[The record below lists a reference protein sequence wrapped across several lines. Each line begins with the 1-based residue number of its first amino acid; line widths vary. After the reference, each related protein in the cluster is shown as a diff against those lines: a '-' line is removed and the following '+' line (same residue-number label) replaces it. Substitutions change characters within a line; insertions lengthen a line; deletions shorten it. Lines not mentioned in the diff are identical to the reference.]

1 MTTAEPGSRAG
12 VRAGPAAA
20 DPGADQARLQRLVEA
35 GPAVAYARD
44 PRPPHR
50 VTFVSANATRLF
62 GLTAEELLAS
72 PKPYGGRLH
81 PEDES
86 TVADHWDRLL
96 GEGRAV
102 SEYRLRG
109 PGGDWR
115 WIRDDQ
121 SVVRD
126 PAGEPVEIVGSLL
139 DVTEQKRTEERA
151 DRLHELTA
159 GLAAALTPEHVAA
172 SALLPA
178 LSVLEAHGVALMLRT
193 DDDTAGGPAL
203 VVRGTAGYPAGL
215 VENWQR
221 TPLSADTPAGQ
232 AVLSGEPVYLGSTAE
247 ARQRFPAMFSV
258 PAAPTQRA
266 WVALPLRAGRGVV
279 GALGIGFADERDF
292 PPAERR
298 FLEAVADQCALAV
311 ERTQLYGTA
320 ATERERL
327 AAVLSR
333 LPAGV
338 VIGEAPGGR
347 LVLGNPEVERIWRHP
362 FRAVA
367 GISQYGAYRGFHP
380 ADGRP
385 YEPEEWPLARSLTAG
400 EEITGEEVDIERG
413 DGTRG
418 TLVVNSAP
426 IRDPDGTVT
435 AAVCT
440 FLDVTERAESRRRI
454 DAAYAAERRARAAA
468 EAAGERLGRLQQ
480 ITAGLAEAL
489 TVQEVAAVMVRG
501 GLTVAGSRSAW
512 IGVLDETGEALGVLA
527 ASFPVEPGGP
537 AARIPLSAASP
548 RAEVTRTGQ
557 AVWLSSAADALVR
570 YPGLRAIGIA
580 DGALG
585 VVPLVSHGRPIGAM
599 MLSFADEGT
608 FDAEERALIT
618 TLAEQCAQALERA
631 RLHERAHDVAL
642 ALQQSMLPSDLPEVV
657 GLELTARYHPAVE
670 SLEVGGDWY
679 DVIALA
685 DGRVALV
692 VGDVVGRGL
701 GAATTMGQLRSAL
714 AALALSAESPALVLD
729 GLERFARQVEGAR
742 LATVVYGVLDPVG
755 GTFRYACAGHPPPL
769 VLRPGGDTELLEDGR
784 SPLLCALPPGTSGP
798 RSEGTHRLGPGDRL
812 LLYSDGLIERRRES
826 LSVGLR
832 RLAEYAVAVGD
843 GPGWPDA
850 LLRGMVVG
858 AGDDDVALLAV
869 AYAPA
874 FRATLAASPE
884 RLAGLRRQLRDW
896 MAAVGV
902 AGDAAADVLLACG
915 EAAANAVEHAFSD
928 RPGQLSVELR
938 VGAGWEL
945 TMRVADTGRWRLVPA
960 PGDRGRGLQLM
971 RAVMDSVR
979 VEPGEGG
986 TVVIM
991 RRRLAG
997 PA

>member
-12 VRAGPAAA
+12 VRAGATAA
-20 DPGADQARLQRLVEA
+20 DPRADPARLQRLVEA

-50 VTFVSANATRLF
+50 VTFVSANASRLF

-72 PKPYGGRLH
+72 PKPFGGRLH
-81 PEDES
+81 PDDER
-86 TVADHWDRLL
+86 TVSDHWDRLL
-96 GEGRAV
+96 REGRAL

-109 PGGDWR
+109 PGGDWC

-126 PAGEPVEIVGSLL
+126 PAGEPLEIVGSLL

-151 DRLHELTA
+151 ERLQELTA

-178 LSVLEAHGVALMLRT
+178 LSVLQAQGVALMLRA
-193 DDDTAGGPAL
+193 DSDAAGGLAL
-203 VVRGTAGYPAGL
+203 AVRGAAGYPTEL
-215 VENWQR
+215 VESWRR
-221 TPLSADTPAGQ
+221 TPLTGDTPAGQ
-232 AVLSGEPVYLGSTAE
+232 AVLSGEPVYVGSVAE
-247 ARQRFPAMFSV
+247 ARERFPAMFGV
-258 PAAPTQRA
+258 PTAVTQRA
-266 WVALPLRAGRGVV
+266 WAALPLRAGGVII
-279 GALGIGFADERDF
+279 GALGVGFVDEREF

-311 ERTQLYGTA
+311 ERTRLYGTA

-338 VIGEAPGGR
+338 IIGEAPDGR

-362 FRAVA
+362 FRPVT
-367 GISQYGAYRGFHP
+367 GFSQYGAYRGFHP

-385 YEPEEWPLARSLTAG
+385 YEPQEWPLARSLRTG
-400 EEITGEEVDIERG
+400 EVITGEEVDIERG

-426 IRDPDGTVT
+426 IRDPDGSVT

-440 FLDVTERAESRRRI
+440 FLDITERSESRRRL
-454 DAAYAAERRARAAA
+454 DAAYAAERQARAAA

-512 IGVLDETGEALGVLA
+512 IGVLDETGEALRVLA

-557 AVWLSSAADALVR
+557 PVWLSSAADALAR

-599 MLSFADEGT
+599 MLSFADVGP
-608 FDAEERALIT
+608 FDDDERALIT

-642 ALQQSMLPSDLPEVV
+642 ALQQSMLPSALPEVS
-657 GLELTARYHPAVE
+657 GLQLTARYHPAVE

-679 DVIALA
+679 DVVALP
-685 DGRVALV
+685 DGRVALA

-714 AALALSAESPALVLD
+714 AALALSSESPALVLD

-742 LATVVYGVLDPVG
+742 LATVVCGVLDPVG

-769 VLRPGGDTELLEDGR
+769 VLRPGGGTELLEDGR
-784 SPLLCALPPGTSGP
+784 SPLLCALPPGTATP
-798 RSEGTHRLGPGDRL
+798 RSEGTHRLEPGDRL
-812 LLYSDGLIERRRES
+812 LLYSDGLVERRRES
-826 LSVGLR
+826 LGVGLR
-832 RLAEYAVAVGD
+832 RLAEYAVAVGE
-843 GPGWPDA
+843 GPGWPDE
-850 LLRGMVVG
+850 LVRRMIVG
-858 AGDDDVALLAV
+858 AGDDDIALLAV
-869 AYAPA
+869 AYAPE
-874 FRATLAASPE
+874 FRATPAASPE
-884 RLAGLRRQLRDW
+884 RLAGLRRELRGW
-896 MAAVGV
+896 LAAVGV
-902 AGDAAADVLLACG
+902 DGEAAADVLLACG
-915 EAAANAVEHAFSD
+915 EAAANAVEHAFPD
-928 RPGQLSVELR
+928 GPGELSVELR
-938 VGAGWEL
+938 LAAGREL
-945 TMRVADTGRWRLVPA
+945 TVRVADTGRWRRVPA
-960 PGDRGRGLQLM
+960 PGDRGRGLPLM
-971 RAVMDSVR
+971 RAVMDWVR
-979 VEPGEGG
+979 VDPGEGG
-986 TVVIM
+986 TVVTM
-991 RRRLAG
+991 RRRLAV